1 MIVWLPQAS
10 TDYEENIDFLLN
22 RWTEKEAL
30 HFIDVTNSVLKIIEK
45 APATF
50 RSTGY
55 EDTHAAVIV
64 PEIALYYRPL
74 NNGDVAL
81 IRFWNNHQ
89 DPSKLHLP

>member
-1 MIVWLPQAS
+1 MIVWSPQAS

-30 HFIDVTNSVLKIIEK
+30 HFIDVTDSVLNIIEK

-55 EDTHAAVIV
+55 KDIHAAVIV
-64 PEIALYYRPL
+64 PQITLYYKPL

-81 IRFWNNHQ
+81 IRFWNNYQ

>member
-1 MIVWLPQAS
+1 MIVWSPQAS
-10 TDYEENIDFLLN
+10 EDFEENLEFLQH

-30 HFIDVTNSVLKIIEK
+30 HFIDVTDSVLKIIEK

-55 EDTHAAVIV
+55 KDIHEVVIV
-64 PEIALYYRPL
+64 PQITLYYQPL
-74 NNGDVAL
+74 SNGDVAL

-89 DPSKLHLP
+89 DPSKLDLP